1 MQAGMHWTSSCWQ
14 GWQVGIAGRRTA
26 SPNGCSKPQLL
37 MPLCHGRCR
46 HRLHSLL
53 PRPACTACSHHHG
66 CRWLHFWQALLQ
78 VTVQDVAAVA
88 AVAAPDINGLP
99 TCGVIQHNGAGHPPG
114 AGRHSAEGPRL
125 LSRQRRLCCCGGGG
139 RGTVACV
146 ACAAWGSVAGGSG
159 AVGSVGRHA
168 AVAQKVRHP
177 AVDLFRGVPRP

>member
-14 GWQVGIAGRRTA
+14 GWQVGIAGRRTV

-53 PRPACTACSHHHG
+53 PRPACTTCSHHHG

-114 AGRHSAEGPRL
+114 AGRHIAAGPPPQQTVAVL
-125 LSRQRRLCCCGGGG
+125 LLRRRQRHWRTGAASPAQ
-139 RGTVACV
+139 RGAASRAAAAGMRRQCRPACLS
-146 ACAAWGSVAGGSG
+146 CANGAPFSG
-159 AVGSVGRHA
+159 
-168 AVAQKVRHP
+168 
-177 AVDLFRGVPRP
+177 